1 MSVRKLMTA
10 IAGVFALG
18 GMGYGTFAVL
28 AEGSPGETVT
38 KMGPVV
44 EHDVIEVGRDAAVEP
59 IESPRECRH
68 EAGIRDACTHL

>member
-10 IAGVFALG
+10 IAAVFALG
-18 GMGYGTFAVL
+18 GMGYGAFAVL
-28 AEGSPGETVT
+28 AEDSPGEAAAR
-38 KMGPVV
+38 GPIAV
-44 EHDVIEVGRDAAVEP
+44 EHSAVAAGRTAGVEP